1 VSAVKAQTAQLL
13 NEAQWQR
20 QVIDLATQLGWA
32 EYHAYL
38 SIRSPRGWPD
48 LSLCRPPRLVLAEL
62 KTDRKASV
70 LAPSQQDWIALLE
83 RCPGVEVY
91 VWRPSDLDDVVRI
104 LR

>member
-1 VSAVKAQTAQLL
+1 VTSSTVPLL
-13 NEAQWQR
+13 SEAEWQR
-20 QVIDLATQLGWA
+20 QVIELATTLRWA

-62 KTDRKASV
+62 KTDRKASKLSPAQERWV
-70 LAPSQQDWIALLE
+70 DLLG
-83 RCPGVEVY
+83 RCHGVEVY
-91 VWRPSDLDDVVRI
+91 VWRPSDIDEVVEV